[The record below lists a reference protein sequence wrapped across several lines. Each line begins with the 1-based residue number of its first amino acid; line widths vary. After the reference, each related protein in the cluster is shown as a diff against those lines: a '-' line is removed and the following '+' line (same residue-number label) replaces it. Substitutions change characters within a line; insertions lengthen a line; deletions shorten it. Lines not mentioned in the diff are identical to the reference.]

1 MSEPIKTGDLVVV
14 IKPTPCGCK
23 DSLGW
28 TGCVER
34 LGRFKARCSFCGAV
48 WESASMLL
56 MSSYYIHVSRVLR
69 IPPLEELDDVKQDEE
84 ITDERERTEA
94 ANPFP
99 ARSVGRENEGADD
112 ERGLSSR
119 RS

>member
-1 MSEPIKTGDLVVV
+1 LRTRSAKKGYSHEPTFPIPELLLMSEPIKTGDLVVV

-84 ITDERERTEA
+84 ITA
-94 ANPFP
+94 
-99 ARSVGRENEGADD
+99 
-112 ERGLSSR
+112 
-119 RS
+119 